1 MQHNI
6 DFLKLVEECRPFVK
20 EISVNEVKA
29 KVDKAEHFSLL
40 DVREDHEWTQG
51 RIPTAIHMARGL
63 IERDIEQSIPDK
75 TTPIVLYCA
84 GGFRSVLAAYN
95 LQKMGYTNVASMA
108 DGIRSWINLGYP
120 LSI

>member
-20 EISVNEVKA
+20 EISVNEVKI
-29 KVDKAEHFSLL
+29 KVDKSEEFSLI

-51 RIPTAIHMARGL
+51 RIPTSIHMARGL
-63 IERDIEQSIPDK
+63 IERDIEQLIPDK

-108 DGIRSWINLGYP
+108 DGIRSWINLGYE
-120 LSI
+120 LTV